1 MKIFKMTFS
10 WIAACMMTVIVS
22 AVSMTACSSSED
34 LKSSDEDDNQSAEY
48 AELINALN
56 DYSIQFSET
65 HSSLSRGDLGW
76 SKFKESV
83 KADHVGYNGGSWVG
97 SIGESRKKW
106 KELKKAEQEEKVET
120 YALTNQE
127 RTIITN
133 QVDSLKSVYLAD
145 DTNIGAIHNA
155 VILQSILNDDMYFET
170 TEQLVRSI
178 IASVN
183 ALGIELHELD
193 VQDVVHEIDEF
204 FETIYDD
211 DISVMYDRLSKKYPE
226 REEEFKILNQYLST
240 TENIGS
246 VEDIME
252 FSEGY
257 VSIINQSNISPA
269 VKKALSS
276 NISIAPSSHKLWR
289 MVETLSK

>member
-10 WIAACMMTVIVS
+10 WIAVCVMTVIAS
-22 AVSMTACSSSED
+22 AVFITACSSSED
-34 LKSSDEDDNQSAEY
+34 LKSSTEGDNQNVEF

-65 HSSLSRGDLGW
+65 HSSSSRGDLGW

-83 KADHVGYNGGSWVG
+83 KADHIGYNGGSWVG

-106 KELKKAEQEEKVET
+106 KELKKAEQDEKVET
-120 YALTNQE
+120 YALSNQE
-127 RTIITN
+127 RIIITN
-133 QVDSLKSVYLAD
+133 QVDSLKSVYLSD
-145 DTNIGAIHNA
+145 DTNIGALHNA
-155 VILQSILNDDMYFET
+155 VILQSILNDDMDFET
-170 TEQLVRSI
+170 TEQLVQSI
-178 IASVN
+178 MTSIN
-183 ALGIELHELD
+183 DLGFETHELV
-193 VQDVVHEIDEF
+193 VQDVVNEIDEF

-226 REEEFKILNQYLST
+226 RKEEFKILNQYLST
-240 TENIGS
+240 TENMGS
-246 VEDIME
+246 VEDIMK

-269 VKKALSS
+269 IKKALNS
-276 NISIAPSSHKLWR
+276 NISIAPASHKLWR